1 MAHFS
6 GNIFIIGCGAV
17 AQCFLDILIKNL
29 SIKPSQCI
37 VLDPNIPES
46 ISDYRMQGL
55 NFIQNSITEKNYSHI
70 LGQYLKKGDI
80 CIDLATGISTIEI
93 LSWCHDHQIHYINT
107 CLNNWSDQK
116 EPLYNLHTLIQSVI
130 ETWPPHSSTAILSH
144 GVNPGLVSSFAKQAC
159 LDLAAYVLSH
169 EVHKNSKEI
178 ESALINEEFARLAF
192 LLEITHIHISE
203 TDTQIIPSISQN
215 QGTFLNTWSIVEFIN
230 ECITKSEIAK
240 GSFTQLLPEGTIIMG
255 NTVLLPTRAMHTFQQ
270 SWCYPELFVGIIPP
284 HDEIYSLSDFFSY
297 SVPNG
302 QTYRPWVSFV
312 YKPSPAAMASLLELE
327 QNNFI
332 HPKKFHIMKD
342 EIIDGADT
350 LGCLL
355 LRDKQPSW
363 WTGSAMTIQESNQI
377 TPGHNAT
384 ITQTASG
391 VLAAFIF
398 IINNPNKGVLLPEQ
412 LPHSDIINSARAY
425 LGKFI
430 STPVPITANDC
441 AFLSS

>member
-6 GNIFIIGCGAV
+6 GNIFIIGCGAI
-17 AQCFLDILIKNL
+17 AQCFLDILIKDV

-37 VLDPNIPES
+37 VLDPVAPES
-46 ISDYRMQGL
+46 ISEYRRQGL
-55 NFIQNSITEKNYSHI
+55 TFVQNSITKKNYSHI
-70 LGQYLKKGDI
+70 LNQYLKKGDV
-80 CIDLATGISTIEI
+80 CLDLAHGVSTLEI

-107 CLNNWSDQK
+107 CLNSWPEQK
-116 EPLYNLHTLIQSVI
+116 KSLYHIHTLIQSAI
-130 ETWPPHSSTAILSH
+130 EKWHPHSSTAILSH
-144 GVNPGLVSSFAKQAC
+144 GVNPGLVSSFAKQAFQ
-159 LDLAAYVLSH
+159 DFAAYVLSH

-178 ESALINEEFARLAF
+178 ESALKNEEFARLAF

-203 TDTQIIPSISQN
+203 TDTQIIPANLQN
-215 QGTFLNTWSIVEFIN
+215 QDTFLNTWSVVEFIN
-230 ECITKSEIAK
+230 ECINQSEIAK
-240 GSFTQLLPEGTIIMG
+240 GSFPQLLPEGTIIRG
-255 NTVLLPTRAMHTFQQ
+255 NTVLLPTRAMHTFQK
-270 SWCYPELFVGIIPP
+270 SWCYPELFMGIIPL

-297 SVPNG
+297 SVSHE

-327 QNNFI
+327 KNNFI
-332 HPKKFHIMKD
+332 RPKKSRIMKD

-350 LGCLL
+350 LGCFL
-355 LRDKQPSW
+355 LRNKQPLW
-363 WTGSAMTIQESNQI
+363 WTGSSLSIQESNQI
-377 TPGHNAT
+377 IPGHNAT

-398 IINNPNKGVLLPEQ
+398 IINNPNKGVLFPEQ
-412 LPHSDIINSARAY
+412 LPHSNIINSARPY

-430 STPVPITANDC
+430 STPVSIAANHF